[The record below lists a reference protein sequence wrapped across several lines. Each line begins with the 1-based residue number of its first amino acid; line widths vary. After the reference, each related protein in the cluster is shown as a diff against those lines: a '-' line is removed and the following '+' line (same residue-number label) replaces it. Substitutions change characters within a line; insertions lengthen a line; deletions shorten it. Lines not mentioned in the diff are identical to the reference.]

1 MALRF
6 LSAVRCGEIM
16 HESEIFE
23 ADDRLSELLDRVEA
37 GEEVLITRHGR
48 VVASRVPPRQPRS
61 DRQAQGAAAAIREM
75 SRGVTLGGLSL
86 RDLVN
91 EGRK

>member
-1 MALRF
+1 LPF
-6 LSAVRCGEIM
+6 PSTVQQGEIM
-16 HESEIFE
+16 HESETFE

-37 GEEVLITRHGR
+37 GEEVLITRRGR
-48 VVASRVPPRQPRS
+48 VVSSLVPPRQPRA
-61 DRQAQGAAAAIREM
+61 DGQAQGAAAAIREM
-75 SRGVTLGGLSL
+75 SRGVTLGGLST